1 MDTKDLFGSLL
12 FFSAKATLFLKVF
25 FSFLF
30 SYSPRASMFAY
41 PDGTVRQNDKSTVF
55 HDLNK
60 HSQSSPL

>member
-12 FFSAKATLFLKVF
+12 FLSAKATLFLKVF
-25 FSFLF
+25 FSFLS
-30 SYSPRASMFAY
+30 SYSPRAGMFAY

-60 HSQSSPL
+60 HSQSSSL